1 MKETIAMDILNI
13 GGLWARITERLD
25 GETILAAGAVGL
37 TVAWRV
43 FRWQY
48 RARIERRLQA
58 AAAAYAAR
66 ELSHDTRH
74 NESRVRSGSRSATDS
89 RNLISRSE
97 MTTLRRELQC
107 LFSVVKWGKKS

>member
-1 MKETIAMDILNI
+1 MDILNI
-13 GGLWARITERLD
+13 TGLWARFTERPD
-25 GETILAAGAVGL
+25 GEAILAAGAVGL

-66 ELSHDTRH
+66 ELGRDTSH
-74 NESRVRSGSRSATDS
+74 NEGRVRSGSRLATES

-97 MTTLRRELQC
+97 MA
-107 LFSVVKWGKKS
+107 VW